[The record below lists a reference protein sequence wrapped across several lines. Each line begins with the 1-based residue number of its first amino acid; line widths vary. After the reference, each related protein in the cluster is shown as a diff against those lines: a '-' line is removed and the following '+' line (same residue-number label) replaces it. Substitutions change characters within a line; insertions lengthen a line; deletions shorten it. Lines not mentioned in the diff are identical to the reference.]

1 MFAGLHEEGSM
12 EPTAFNRVQAAAAA
26 IRAYRT
32 ALRCRA
38 SRTVADDVALARFRA
53 YFPTASKIEC
63 RGTMR
68 DFLAQERRIR
78 QRVVARPIYKIELVL
93 AN

>member
-1 MFAGLHEEGSM
+1 M
-12 EPTAFNRVQAAAAA
+12 EPTAFNKAQAAAAA

-32 ALRCRA
+32 ALRCKA
-38 SRTVADDVALARFRA
+38 SRTIADDVALARFRA
-53 YFPTASKIEC
+53 YFPMASKIEC

-78 QRVVARPIYKIELVL
+78 QRMIARPLFKTELML